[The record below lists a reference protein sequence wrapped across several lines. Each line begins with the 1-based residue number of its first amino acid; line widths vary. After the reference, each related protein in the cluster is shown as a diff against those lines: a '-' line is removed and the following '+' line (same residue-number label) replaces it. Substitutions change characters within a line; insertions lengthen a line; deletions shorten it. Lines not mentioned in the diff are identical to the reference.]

1 MVEGNDRRRFSDQI
15 LIVTIN
21 SNGTPPG
28 KRFSMEDILRFY
40 GFNTIEE
47 AMKEHGF
54 FNRVD
59 EERFLTEL
67 YEEDTIGTDRHETMQ
82 EMLYN

>member
-1 MVEGNDRRRFSDQI
+1 
-15 LIVTIN
+15 
-21 SNGTPPG
+21 
-28 KRFSMEDILRFY
+28 MEDILKFY